1 MGTRLSE
8 VENISYMS
16 FADNTLVF
24 CGANPD
30 RFHYLRVL
38 FLCFEVVSS
47 LKVNL
52 AKSVLVPVGNV
63 DNVDGLVGILGCG
76 VSSLPLK
83 YLGLPL
89 GACYKAKSIWDGAVK
104 KIERQLASWK
114 QKCLSKG
121 GSVTLIK
128 STLSNLPTYFLS
140 FFPIPVGVAN

>member
-8 VENISYMS
+8 VVNISYMT
-16 FADNTLVF
+16 FADNTLVL
-24 CGANPD
+24 CGTNPD
-30 RFHYLRVL
+30 HFRYLRVL

-63 DNVDGLVGILGCG
+63 DNVDGLAGILGCG

-114 QKCLSKG
+114 QTYLSKG